1 MKSREEYGG
10 FHSWIPNSWLRIY
23 NGRSEDPRIDDLG
36 LHPILGNLHM
46 EEIRSHQAK
55 LCFLTRRLDAVISE
69 TTLWYMDLYAKRYI
83 CITVHML
90 LELRRTTSVNKR
102 RKTIR
107 HANLNDTNT
116 SANVTGTC
124 LQCNSIRNRNN

>member
-46 EEIRSHQAK
+46 EETRSHQAK
-55 LCFLTRRLDAVISE
+55 LCFLDHESKLTMDNSRCHVEKKVRLIHHHLTENSEVIAIFP
-69 TTLWYMDLYAKRYI
+69 YDLALYPIVSMAI
-83 CITVHML
+83 
-90 LELRRTTSVNKR
+90 S
-102 RKTIR
+102 
-107 HANLNDTNT
+107 
-116 SANVTGTC
+116 GT
-124 LQCNSIRNRNN
+124 